1 MNAADIPT
9 YDNAHVSS
17 QMRLLQYAAT
27 FSFLTVR
34 LVIRAHMEVIPVIDL
49 KDGAVVHARMGMR
62 SAYAP
67 IKTPLSPTSRPTD
80 VARGLLSI
88 FPFKKFYVADL
99 NAIEH
104 KGDNNAAL
112 KQLSAEYPDL
122 VFWVDAGI
130 ADVHDAGRWLEAGLG
145 HLVLGSETQRDSEL
159 VHHLCRNE
167 RTILSLDFRGD
178 QFLGPVSLLNDAN
191 TWPAKIIVMALA
203 RVGSASGP
211 DMSRLTTIKSRVVG
225 HQVYAAGGVRDAN
238 DLALLA
244 RAGIAGALVATSL
257 HNGKL
262 TGAQIAHP
270 SGL

>member
-1 MNAADIPT
+1 
-9 YDNAHVSS
+9 
-17 QMRLLQYAAT
+17 
-27 FSFLTVR
+27 
-34 LVIRAHMEVIPVIDL
+34 MEVIPVLDL

-67 IKTPLSPTSRPTD
+67 IETPLSPTSRPTD

-99 NAIEH
+99 NAIEN
-104 KGDNNAAL
+104 KDNNNAAL
-112 KQLSAEYPDL
+112 KRLSLDFPEL

-130 ADVHDAGRWLEAGLG
+130 ADVHHAQRWFEAGLG
-145 HLVLGSETQRDSEL
+145 HLVLGSETQRDSDL
-159 VHHLCRNE
+159 IRFLCRNN

-178 QFLGPVSLLNDAN
+178 AFLGPASLLNEAN
-191 TWPAKIIVMALA
+191 IWPTNVIVMTLA

-211 DMSRLTTIKSRVVG
+211 DMNWLTTIKSRAANR
-225 HQVYAAGGVRDAN
+225 QVYAAGGVRDAN
-238 DLALLA
+238 DLASLA
-244 RAGIAGALVATSL
+244 AAGIAGALVATSL

-262 TGAQIAHP
+262 TGAQIARL